1 MARKEK
7 NDKSGADMGVW
18 FKEVVNRI
26 RTEEDPFE
34 LNQYRRLFRK
44 NVPLTLRSYFA
55 AYLLKEMENGS
66 LVSSFAGKRGRFA
79 RNDRPSRGDARSA
92 RRNERSEE
100 RKSRKNAV
108 SGTTGQSRGESR
120 PVLADDVSTTLFMS
134 IGRNRRVFPR
144 DIIGLIMQNV
154 EIDRDHIGDIRV
166 LDNYS
171 FVQVI
176 TEDAERIIAALN
188 EQEYRGRRLV
198 VSYSRKKEDDT
209 GSGATTGS
217 GSTAEMV
224 SEAESSEAGAADH
237 EKQGGDI
244 Q

>member
-1 MARKEK
+1 MARRE
-7 NDKSGADMGVW
+7 NNTTGADMDVW

-26 RTEEDPFE
+26 RTEEDPIE

-55 AYLLKEMENGS
+55 AYLLKEMEKGS
-66 LVSSFAGKRGRFA
+66 PGSSFTGKRDRSA
-79 RNDRPSRGDARSA
+79 RNDRPARGEARSS
-92 RRNERSEE
+92 RRTERSEE
-100 RKSRKNAV
+100 KKRVRNPESAPV
-108 SGTTGQSRGESR
+108 DQSRNEPR

-154 EIDRDHIGDIRV
+154 EIDREHIGDIRV

-188 EQEYRGRRLV
+188 EFEYRGRRLV
-198 VSYSRKKEDDT
+198 VSYSRKKEDDAGT
-209 GSGATTGS
+209 DTDQET
-217 GSTAEMV
+217 V
-224 SEAESSEAGAADH
+224 SESVSTESGTADY
-237 EKQGGDI
+237 EDQGGDI